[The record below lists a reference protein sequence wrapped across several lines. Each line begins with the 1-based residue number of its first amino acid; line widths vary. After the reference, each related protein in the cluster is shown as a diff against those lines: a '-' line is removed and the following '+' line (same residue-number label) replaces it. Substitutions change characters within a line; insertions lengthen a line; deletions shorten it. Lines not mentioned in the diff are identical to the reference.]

1 MKAIHKVL
9 FSLTAALLFLLLAGC
24 DKADCDKE
32 ESDGAV
38 SMPEASTPSGDSW
51 GDRYIDAKCKMSPD
65 SCALPDDV
73 TK

>member
-9 FSLTAALLFLLLAGC
+9 FSLAAALLFLLLAGC
-24 DKADCDKE
+24 DKADCEKE

-38 SMPEASTPSGDSW
+38 EMAEEATASGDV
-51 GDRYIDAKCKMSPD
+51 DM
-65 SCALPDDV
+65 PDDV

>member
-38 SMPEASTPSGDSW
+38 EMAEEATASGDV
-51 GDRYIDAKCKMSPD
+51 DM
-65 SCALPDDV
+65 PDDV